1 MGCGSSAAVGHTKS
15 DDLTEYTIEGDATY
29 VLKKCLNS
37 GSYSQVWRCQSG
49 ATTYAC
55 KVIRKEMFDNTPKL
69 VTWMKREI
77 DALRMMNH
85 VNIIKL
91 VEVCVDAA

>member
-1 MGCGSSAAVGHTKS
+1 
-15 DDLTEYTIEGDATY
+15 
-29 VLKKCLNS
+29 
-37 GSYSQVWRCQSG
+37 
-49 ATTYAC
+49 
-55 KVIRKEMFDNTPKL
+55 MFDNTPKL